1 MVIFL
6 SMFCSRRLV
15 ITMSEKQGI
24 LAHIKTLFLRERVL
38 HTLKV
43 VALVAYQCGL
53 GYGLVARVLK
63 ALGVSVSD
71 TSIRN
76 WVIRCADI
84 ELTRDR
90 KRRKRIAVD
99 ETIVVINRIK
109 WYVWIVVDI
118 KTEEV
123 LSFRL
128 SQGATII
135 DAVFVIKEALKY
147 CKGKPRVFTDDAVFY
162 DSALEM
168 LNLKH
173 TVVCFGP
180 RSAVERA
187 FSKLGPRLEIIGKGY
202 KNIPKEFILKRLRR
216 WLEAMMNITEMVK
229 RSLS

>member
-1 MVIFL
+1 
-6 SMFCSRRLV
+6 MFCSRRLV

-76 WVIRCADI
+76 WVMRCADI
-84 ELTRDR
+84 ELTQDK

-99 ETIVVINRIK
+99 ETIVVINKVK

-123 LSFRL
+123 LSFHL
-128 SQGATII
+128 SQGATIM
-135 DAVFVIKEALKY
+135 DAVFVLKEALRC
-147 CKGKPRVFTDDAVFY
+147 CKGKPRVFTDDAAFY
-162 DSALEM
+162 DSALKM

-173 TVVCFGP
+173 TIVCFGP

-187 FSKLGPRLEIIGKGY
+187 FSRLGPRLEIIGKGY
-202 KNIPKEFILKRLRR
+202 RNIPREFIIERLRR